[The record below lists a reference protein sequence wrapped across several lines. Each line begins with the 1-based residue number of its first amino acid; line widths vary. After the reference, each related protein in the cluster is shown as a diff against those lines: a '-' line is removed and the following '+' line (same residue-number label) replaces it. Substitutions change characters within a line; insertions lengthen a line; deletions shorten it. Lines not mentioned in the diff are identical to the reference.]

1 MMEAP
6 FLEKSVLTIAGSD
19 SCGGAGV
26 QADMNTFA
34 AFGVYGASV
43 ITAVTARNTLG
54 VQAVE
59 PVSDFMIIEQMESVL
74 QDLPV
79 RAIKTGMLPSIAGIA
94 ILREILER
102 QAPRIPMVVDPVVI
116 EPRGKELTGDT
127 VLAAIQNHLFP
138 LATVVTP
145 NLQEAEILTGMEV
158 SSREDMEIAAAEI
171 MDRGPGAVFLKGGRF
186 AENEVTDLL
195 VTPDGMHHYIHRAFE
210 GRFHGTGCALSSAIA
225 AGLAAEKTLPD
236 AVRDAVDYVQICL
249 QQSLSPKT
257 GRVGLLGHRPPGN

>member
-1 MMEAP
+1 MEAP

-171 MDRGPGAVFLKGGRF
+171 MDRGPSAVFLKGGRF